1 MTPYLDQPSNQATNM
16 STFQSGAVLKSVF
29 GDALERYT
37 SGLLTA
43 VCADYELNFEEV
55 SSRYMDMNYFH
66 LTNFLNAQKTQKEPK
81 PRVPKEPKQEKKPCT
96 GLTSKGGP
104 CKFAALGDS
113 DLCGIHQRKLEGG
126 DPKPK
131 VEKVPKEPK
140 KPKQKK
146 PDPKHSHPLTE
157 EAQDCELCQSHGN
170 VMDKKMPET
179 KFEAVTED
187 EVSIKDRLKAILAAS
202 DDEEP
207 EPEPEK
213 TKPKPRDEAGPSEP
227 DPKPK
232 AKTSGFIRPKVK
244 GKKVAA
250 PVKKPEPEPEPTMD
264 EAENIRS
271 KLKAI
276 LANTEDDSEDEVD
289 ADDAKERL
297 THKLSEESEDCE
309 LCHTHGNVM
318 DPKLTEAKF
327 EAVTEGEV
335 SIKDRLKA
343 ILAASDEEMEVEPE
357 PVPEP
362 VQEKS
367 EDVAGPSEPR
377 KAGFIRPRMKG
388 RKKPEPEPVPVDEAE
403 SIRSKLKAIL
413 ANTEDDSEDEF
424 DADDAKERLALK
436 LASKFEEDPD
446 EMDIEQM
453 CDTPDSQSQLRQCWA
468 DMTLEEEEEE

>member
-1 MTPYLDQPSNQATNM
+1 M
-16 STFQSGAVLKSVF
+16 SSTTFQSGAVLKSVF

-55 SSRYMDMNYFH
+55 SSRYMDMN
-66 LTNFLNAQKTQKEPK
+66 FLNTRTPKEPK
-81 PRVPKEPKQEKKPCT
+81 PRVPKEPKQAKKPCT

-213 TKPKPRDEAGPSEP
+213 TEPKPRDEAGPSEP

-232 AKTSGFIRPKVK
+232 VKASGFIRPKVK

-289 ADDAKERL
+289 ADDAKDRL
-297 THKLSEESEDCE
+297 T
-309 LCHTHGNVM
+309 
-318 DPKLTEAKF
+318 
-327 EAVTEGEV
+327 
-335 SIKDRLKA
+335 R
-343 ILAASDEEMEVEPE
+343 
-357 PVPEP
+357 
-362 VQEKS
+362 
-367 EDVAGPSEPR
+367 
-377 KAGFIRPRMKG
+377 
-388 RKKPEPEPVPVDEAE
+388 
-403 SIRSKLKAIL
+403 
-413 ANTEDDSEDEF
+413 
-424 DADDAKERLALK
+424 K
-436 LASKFEEDPD
+436 LASKFDEDPD
-446 EMDIEQM
+446 EMDLGQM
-453 CDTPDSQSQLRQCWA
+453 CDTPDSQSQLRQAWA
-468 DMTLEEEEEE
+468 DMTLEEEEEEE

>member
-1 MTPYLDQPSNQATNM
+1 M
-16 STFQSGAVLKSVF
+16 SSTTTFQSGAVLKSVF

-55 SSRYMDMNYFH
+55 SSRYMDMN
-66 LTNFLNAQKTQKEPK
+66 FLKARTPKEPK
-81 PRVPKEPKQEKKPCT
+81 PRVPKEPKQEKKSCA

-157 EAQDCELCQSHGN
+157 EGEDCELCQSHGN

-207 EPEPEK
+207 EPEP
-213 TKPKPRDEAGPSEP
+213 KPRDEAGPSEP

-250 PVKKPEPEPEPTMD
+250 PVKKPEPTMD

-289 ADDAKERL
+289 ADDAKDRL
-297 THKLSEESEDCE
+297 T
-309 LCHTHGNVM
+309 M
-318 DPKLTEAKF
+318 
-327 EAVTEGEV
+327 
-335 SIKDRLKA
+335 
-343 ILAASDEEMEVEPE
+343 
-357 PVPEP
+357 
-362 VQEKS
+362 
-367 EDVAGPSEPR
+367 
-377 KAGFIRPRMKG
+377 
-388 RKKPEPEPVPVDEAE
+388 
-403 SIRSKLKAIL
+403 
-413 ANTEDDSEDEF
+413 
-424 DADDAKERLALK
+424 K
-436 LASKFEEDPD
+436 LASKFDEDPD
-446 EMDIEQM
+446 EMDLGQM
-453 CDTPDSQSQLRQCWA
+453 CDTPDSQSQLRQAWA
-468 DMTLEEEEEE
+468 DMTLEEEEEEEE